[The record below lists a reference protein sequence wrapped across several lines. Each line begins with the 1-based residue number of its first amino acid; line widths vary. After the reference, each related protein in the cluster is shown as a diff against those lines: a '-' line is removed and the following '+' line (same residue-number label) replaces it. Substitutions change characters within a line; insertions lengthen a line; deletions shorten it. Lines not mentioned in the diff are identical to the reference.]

1 MGKNNREQSGFTL
14 VEVMVVIAII
24 GILASFALPAY
35 TDYVRKT
42 EMAEVMT
49 LGDSLSKKVALFYSV
64 NRRWPDQGT
73 DRVAVLGTNDLTS
86 FSNGKQILMAGI
98 DDHDGN
104 GQVFIRVKGDTWG
117 SSVAFDWI
125 RLNMVDNGGTITKS
139 WCDQTGTD
147 PTPADALPFLKC

>member
-1 MGKNNREQSGFTL
+1 MRKYTNEQRGFTL

-35 TDYVRKT
+35 SNYVRKT
-42 EMAEVMT
+42 EMAEVMV
-49 LGDSLSKKVALFYSV
+49 LGDSLAKRVAEFYTL

-73 DRVAVLGTNDLTS
+73 DRVAVLGTNDLTT
-86 FSNGKQILMAGI
+86 FSNGKHILMAGI

-104 GQVFIRVKGDTWG
+104 GQVFIRVTGDVWG
-117 SSVAFDWI
+117 SDVAFDWI
-125 RLNMVDNGGTITKS
+125 RLNLVDNGGTITRS

-147 PTPADALPFLKC
+147 PTPVEALPFLKC